1 MKLIIGTLI
10 FCIVLFLYL
19 HIQFHLKTSDDLEI
33 YEIDQASKDK
43 LEEIC
48 DLRQPVMFDLE
59 NPKLIETTNKE
70 YILKNYPVFEVKIR
84 SPVDTD
90 HVPLTLELAN
100 VLFKED
106 TTASY
111 FSENNE
117 DFLLETGINKH
128 MQYNDEFLRP
138 PMVSN
143 CYYDILM
150 GTESATTPFRYE
162 LNYRTFLVVT
172 QGSIQI
178 KMSPPK
184 SGRYLYPVNDYDTF
198 EFRSQINPWS
208 VEAKYRAD
216 FDKIKCLE
224 LTLSPGKCLFIPAYW
239 WYSIRFGADTS
250 ISMLSYR
257 TYMNN
262 VAILPSTIMYL
273 LQNQNIKR
281 DVVKKI
287 DISKSQ
293 FKEEDKTKKVKKKEK
308 EKEKEKENKEPE

>member
-1 MKLIIGTLI
+1 MKLIIGTFI

-84 SPVDTD
+84 SPTD
-90 HVPLTLELAN
+90 SDHIPLTLELAN

-150 GTESATTPFRYE
+150 GSESATTPFRYE

-178 KMSPPK
+178 KLSPPK
-184 SGRYLYPVNDYDTF
+184 SGRYLYPINDYDTF

-224 LTLSPGKCLFIPAYW
+224 LTLSPSKCLFIPAYW

-250 ISMLSYR
+250 VSVLSYR

-262 VAILPSTIMYL
+262 VAISPSIIMYL

-287 DISKSQ
+287 DITKSQ
-293 FKEEDKTKKVKKKEK
+293 FKKQEQEKEK
-308 EKEKEKENKEPE
+308 EKEKEKKVDV